1 MWKNYSR
8 IMMIEY
14 HPQLVGELL
23 LGAFFCQNDIRA
35 ELLLEVYRTEVWQR

>member
-1 MWKNYSR
+1 
-8 IMMIEY
+8 MMIEY